1 MINGFPGPGYS
12 LWNNCILAAK
22 VILLFLVN
30 RMNAIRKGAYWGFLV
45 LGVFLFY
52 LAFRNIPIEELKAE
66 IATVRPVYLLL
77 LLIPSWGGQFLRAWR
92 WQLLLGKEV
101 RYASIYHSLLF
112 GYFVNLAV
120 PRLGEFSR
128 CASVESLGGP
138 SFGKSLGTVVI
149 ERITDLFFLVL
160 VSVLAFFMQSTE
172 LKNWMDT
179 ELINPIDER
188 LKESSLGIVIGFI
201 MALVICVFV
210 YKMYMAIEK
219 RLNARI
225 RNLIDQVK
233 DGLKSLLRFKPYTIF
248 LFVLLSSAIW
258 VCYFF
263 TTWLW
268 FQALPA
274 ASGASFGM
282 AFTVMVVGS
291 LVKTLPIQ
299 GGGMGAYHAIIGAL
313 LGLYGLG
320 ALSSSTFALLNHGY
334 QTVFYLLFGGFSA
347 IWIAWK
353 KKK

>member
-1 MINGFPGPGYS
+1 MINVFPGPGYS

-30 RMNAIRKGAYWGFLV
+30 RMNAIRNAAYWGFLA
-45 LGVFLFY
+45 LGIFLFY
-52 LAFRNIPIEELKAE
+52 LAYRHIPLVELKGE
-66 IATVRPVYLLL
+66 IASVRPVYLLL

-101 RYASIYHSLLF
+101 RYAYIYHSLLF

-128 CASVESLGGP
+128 CASLESLGGP

-149 ERITDLFFLVL
+149 ERVTDLFFLIL
-160 VSVLAFFMQSTE
+160 VSVLAFFLQNEE
-172 LKNWMDT
+172 LKNWMDNQ
-179 ELINPIDER
+179 LIYPLDER
-188 LKESSLGIVIGFI
+188 LKESIAGIIAGLI
-201 MALVICVFV
+201 MALFICVIL
-210 YKMYMAIEK
+210 YKIYMTIEK
-219 RLNARI
+219 RINAKI
-225 RNLIDQVK
+225 RNLIEQVK
-233 DGLKSLLRFKPYTIF
+233 DGLKSLLRLKTSTVF
-248 LFVLLSSAIW
+248 LFALLSSAIW
-258 VCYFF
+258 ICYFF

-299 GGGMGAYHAIIGAL
+299 GGGMGAYHAIVGGL

-334 QTVFYLLFGGFSA
+334 QTIFYLLFGGFSA